1 MTAPTIKEEEK
12 FIPADEYFITH
23 KLHDFPAID
32 SNAQEGALNDFVR
45 SFSALSVIQHRR
57 MLDKGFYE
65 SFYRVRDLLVNKAKG
80 AYIQWQWAINN
91 IYTTQKE
98 NDNFELLY
106 KEAQSDLLQYTTNF
120 LLKQKCLMHEEMAES
135 SSALR
140 ENDKADDKIPE
151 YGGDATE
158 LADAIIRIL
167 DYAGFRG
174 IDVAG
179 ALMAKM
185 AYNLT
190 RPKMHGKNA

>member
-12 FIPADEYFITH
+12 FIPADQHFITH
-23 KLHDFPAID
+23 KL
-32 SNAQEGALNDFVR
+32 EGYPNISQNITESTLNDFVR
-45 SFSALSVIQHRR
+45 SFSALSIIQHRR
-57 MLDKGFYE
+57 MIDKGFYE
-65 SFYRVRDLLVNKAKG
+65 SFYRVRDLLVEEARIAHREYYYLKDA
-80 AYIQWQWAINN
+80 
-91 IYTTQKE
+91 E
-98 NDNFELLY
+98 NCDEVVLGLKQIHY
-106 KEAQSDLLQYTTNF
+106 RQCQSDLLQYTTNF